1 MKELNKLNLTDK
13 KYIIF
18 DMDGTLIDSIGVWNL
33 TDKKLIEEYGG
44 KISDLETIQNERD
57 NFLHNNEDSDIYVEY
72 CKYLIEKNDL
82 SIKDPKELLNIRW
95 NKSSEILEKEIDFK
109 DDVVSLILR
118 LKELGFIL
126 VLATMTTKVQLDIYS
141 KKNKKMLSKMNIA
154 DVFDLITDMSDVTN
168 KKPNPEIYLKVMEY
182 YNAEPSEC
190 LVFEDSYTGV
200 LASNK
205 AGIEVVN
212 IYDRYAD
219 VDRKRINELTDYSIE
234 GYDEFL
240 EFVNDAFKG
249 SAKVK
254 KIGEYHNMCVK
265 RKWIIIAGYSGTG
278 KTTFA
283 KKYKNVIDLDA
294 SEYVYDETDLL
305 NIDIERRKG
314 EYRKPNPNWPGN
326 YIEGIKKALDKYDIV
341 LVCDRE
347 ELQCCD
353 ADNLIDIVNFLDAN
367 NIYLAIDLDSLAVY
381 KVNYKIL

>member
-44 KISDLETIQNERD
+44 KISDLETIQNERN

-72 CKYLIEKNDL
+72 CKYLIEKNNL

-126 VLATMTTKVQLDIYS
+126 VLATMTTKVQLNIYS

-219 VDRKRINELTDYSIE
+219 VDRKKINELTDYSIE

-249 SAKVK
+249 TAK
-254 KIGEYHNMCVK
+254 
-265 RKWIIIAGYSGTG
+265 
-278 KTTFA
+278 
-283 KKYKNVIDLDA
+283 
-294 SEYVYDETDLL
+294 
-305 NIDIERRKG
+305 
-314 EYRKPNPNWPGN
+314 
-326 YIEGIKKALDKYDIV
+326 IKK
-341 LVCDRE
+341 
-347 ELQCCD
+347 
-353 ADNLIDIVNFLDAN
+353 
-367 NIYLAIDLDSLAVY
+367 
-381 KVNYKIL
+381 